1 MPSSSRVG
9 TIWLGG
15 KLAKRGSLQA
25 LSMAWRSMSLSLL
38 LGAGLTAMGRLS
50 PVLSLSAYQRR

>member
-25 LSMAWRSMSLSLL
+25 LSMAWRSMSLSLE
-38 LGAGLTAMGRLS
+38 
-50 PVLSLSAYQRR
+50 PVHD

>member
-38 LGAGLTAMGRLS
+38 LGVGLTAMGRLS
-50 PVLSLSAYQRR
+50 PVLSLSDFQRR

>member
-38 LGAGLTAMGRLS
+38 LGAALTAMGRLS
-50 PVLSLSAYQRR
+50 PVLSLSAFQRR

>member
-15 KLAKRGSLQA
+15 RLAKRGSLQA
-25 LSMAWRSMSLSLL
+25 SRMAWRSMSLSLL

-50 PVLSLSAYQRR
+50 PKWFLSAFQRR